1 MAKKNGSVQYAYKVY
16 VCVGD
21 CVIGCVQMCRVCV
34 CVCVHVSDQRQTLK
48 TVLIS
53 HFMEN
58 VKVISSGF
66 PL

>member
-34 CVCVHVSDQRQTLK
+34 CVCVHV
-48 TVLIS
+48 
-53 HFMEN
+53 
-58 VKVISSGF
+58 
-66 PL
+66 